1 MKADRMSKLGD
12 SIATLAPFSSA
23 ITPALTALQDGDW
36 VNPTKREYLGAT
48 PLCILP
54 PTMATTLSDSTDR

>member
-12 SIATLAPFSSA
+12 SIATLAPFWSA

-36 VNPTKREYLGAT
+36 VNPTKRE
-48 PLCILP
+48 
-54 PTMATTLSDSTDR
+54 